1 MKKTLLITVL
11 LFLLV
16 GTGLYAQDKTAATT
30 DRAQKIE
37 MYYFHTSFRCATCRA
52 VEAQSKEAF
61 ESLYADKFESGNAS
75 FQAVNIDEDENA
87 ALVER
92 YKIAGQTLLV
102 VKGDKTADLTSEG
115 FLYAKTDPAKLKEAI
130 KEAVDKL

>member
-1 MKKTLLITVL
+1 MKKTLFITLL
-11 LFLLV
+11 LFLLA

-30 DRAQKIE
+30 DQAQKIE

-61 ESLYADKFESGNAS
+61 ESLYADKFESGDAS

-87 ALVER
+87 ALVDR